1 MLTREAGE
9 NPLPLRR
16 VERRQSLLDR
26 LVGRLVRSR
35 PRPGVEFLRAG
46 PVAREVEREL
56 EELFCRLHAQSG
68 QIAERVD
75 AAATLDLAAGAAR
88 ASVVAPEL
96 HVGVTYARVR
106 TASRIE
112 SRHFRSARSAAVRTP
127 ESRRNAR

>member
-16 VERRQSLLDR
+16 VERRQPLLDR

-56 EELFCRLHAQSG
+56 EELLCRLLAQPY
-68 QIAERVD
+68 QIADRVD
-75 AAATLDLAAGAAR
+75 ATAALDLAAGTAR

-96 HVGVTYARVR
+96 HVGPTLRPRPDDAAGAARGASEDEPGRDFTNR
-106 TASRIE
+106 T
-112 SRHFRSARSAAVRTP
+112 
-127 ESRRNAR
+127 

>member
-96 HVGVTYARVR
+96 HVG
-106 TASRIE
+106 
-112 SRHFRSARSAAVRTP
+112 
-127 ESRRNAR
+127 RND